1 MVIHTVSTSAVK
13 LDMKVQY
20 GGNIVPPAGE
30 GGGVAELVVHV

>member
-30 GGGVAELVVHV
+30 GGVAELVVHV